1 MTITFEVV
9 CSLIEK
15 QHERLQEIREKHAE
29 HGRPIIVA
37 NETDIIALYIDGR
50 KELRGKRQKVTHRTD

>member
-1 MTITFEVV
+1 MNFNDV

-15 QHERLQEIREKHAE
+15 QHERLQEVREKHAE

-37 NETDIIALYIDGR
+37 EENNIIALYIDGR
-50 KELRGKRQKVTHRTD
+50 KEIRGTRKHHAPYGSE